1 MTIEKKRWLVLIAC
15 CIINLCL
22 GSIYSWSV
30 FASSMAEYLTTLT
43 GASVTSADLAL
54 VYTVANSVG
63 PITMITGGWFNDRFG
78 PRNVIFIGG
87 FLFAGGLVLSG
98 FAGSVGFLL
107 VSYGLV
113 SGLGLGMA
121 YGCTISTVV
130 KYFPDKRGLVGGLAT
145 AVYGLSA
152 VVISPLVTLI
162 VEQSSATTA
171 FKLIGGVF
179 LVLILGCSFFV
190 SRPPEGYTPAGWQP
204 PKMGGQA
211 NSQDKNWR
219 QMMQTPV
226 FYVMIILLT
235 CGAFS
240 GMMVISQASGIAQSM
255 VGLDMLAASSAV
267 SILALFN
274 SFGRIIAGYL
284 SDRIGRINTLLIAC
298 LFSIVG
304 VTCLYFTVEGA
315 TILFYV
321 GVSIVGS
328 CFGAFMG
335 IFPGF
340 TADQFGGKNNSVNY
354 GIMFIGFAL
363 AGYFGPTVM
372 RSVLQQDGS
381 YQNAFLI
388 AAALNIA
395 GLLLCGVY
403 KVMSKKSQG
412 IEETI

>member
-1 MTIEKKRWLVLIAC
+1 MMEKKRWLILIAC
-15 CIINLCL
+15 CVINLCL

-30 FASSMAEYLTTLT
+30 FATPMADYLTSFSGSL
-43 GASVTSADLAL
+43 VTTADLAL

-78 PRNVIFIGG
+78 PRNVILVGG
-87 FLFAGGLVLSG
+87 ILFTGGLILSG
-98 FAGSVGFLL
+98 FANSTGFLL

-130 KYFPDKRGLVGGLAT
+130 KYFPDKRGLVGGIAT

-152 VVISPLVTLI
+152 VVISPIVTMI
-162 VEQSSATTA
+162 VEKSSAPTA
-171 FKLIGGVF
+171 FKVIGGVF
-179 LVLILGCSFFV
+179 MVLIIISSFFV
-190 SRPPEGYTPAGWQP
+190 KRPPENFKPEGWQP
-204 PKMGGQA
+204 KENHA
-211 NSQDKNWR
+211 RVESVEKNW
-219 QMMQTPV
+219 QEMMKSPI

-240 GMMVISQASGIAQSM
+240 GMMVISQAAGIAQGM
-255 VGLDMLAASSAV
+255 IGMDILAASSAV

-274 SFGRIIAGYL
+274 SCGRIIAGYL
-284 SDRIGRINTLLIAC
+284 SDRIGRINTLMIAC
-298 LFSIVG
+298 TFSIAG
-304 VTCLYFTVEGA
+304 VTVLFFTSEG
-315 TILFYV
+315 TTTLFYI
-321 GVSIVGS
+321 GISIIGL

-340 TADQFGGKNNSVNY
+340 TADQFGAKNNSVNY

-372 RSVLQQDGS
+372 RSVLQREGS
-381 YQNAFLI
+381 YQNAFII
-388 AAALNIA
+388 AAGLSGI
-395 GLLLCGVY
+395 GLLLCGLY
-403 KVMSKKSQG
+403 KIMTKKAAS
-412 IEETI
+412 IEETA